1 MFDKLLALLPAHPG
15 PTPDTVGAPFQHRQ
29 VAVAVLLLELA
40 QADHRIPSDELH
52 AIEAVLRQRFHLDA
66 GMASRLVDTAQAIL
80 GAALEDWVFA
90 KMVRN
95 SFDAAERVAI
105 FSMLWEVVIAD
116 GQLGKLEQDLI
127 EHLGREL
134 GISAGESET
143 ARLQALARISG
154 DGTVAQT
161 KGTGCDR

>member
-1 MFDKLLALLPAHPG
+1 MRSCPHTRAPR
-15 PTPDTVGAPFQHRQ
+15 PDTVGAPFQHRQ

-40 QADHRIPSDELH
+40 QADHRIPPDELR

-66 GMASRLVDTAQAIL
+66 GMASQLVDTAQAIL

-95 SFDAAERVAI
+95 SFDGAERVAM

-143 ARLQALARISG
+143 ARLEALARISG
-154 DGTVAQT
+154 GGTVAPAKDT
-161 KGTGCDR
+161 KCDR